1 MSLSN
6 RIDQA
11 KDGTLVIGLDNAGI
25 WEQLNRAPYLFH
37 HTLANHPL

>member
-25 WEQLNRAPYLFH
+25 WEQLNRAPYYFH
-37 HTLANHPL
+37 HTLANRPL